1 MKLEKREIT
10 LNEIDSL
17 RETFYLLKILSK
29 EYIETLC
36 KATRKETKKLL
47 ISLSKEVEEDLVWSL
62 ALMSD
67 KTSNEEG

>member
-10 LNEIDSL
+10 LNETDSL

-36 KATRKETKKLL
+36 KSVRKETKDLL

-62 ALMSD
+62 ALMND
-67 KTSNEEG
+67 KAFENEN

>member
-10 LNEIDSL
+10 LNETDSL

-36 KATRKETKKLL
+36 KTARKETKNLL

-62 ALMSD
+62 ALMND
-67 KTSNEEG
+67 KAFENEN

>member
-10 LNEIDSL
+10 LNETDSL

-36 KATRKETKKLL
+36 KTVRKETKDLL

-62 ALMSD
+62 ALMND
-67 KTSNEEG
+67 KASENEN

>member
-62 ALMSD
+62 ALMND